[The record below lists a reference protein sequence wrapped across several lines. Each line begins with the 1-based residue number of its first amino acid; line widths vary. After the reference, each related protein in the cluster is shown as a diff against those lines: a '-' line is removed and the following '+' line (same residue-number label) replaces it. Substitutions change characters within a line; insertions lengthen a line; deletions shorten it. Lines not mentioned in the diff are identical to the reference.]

1 MVQCLRDLQYDYV
14 AAMPG
19 STFRG
24 LQESVI
30 NYLGNSRPEWITC
43 VHEEISGALAH
54 GYAKASG
61 KPMAIMVHNTVGLQ
75 HASMAIYQAWA
86 DRVPMLVMLGNYA
99 DAAMRTAGAEWYHSE
114 VDNATMV
121 RGYIKYDDQPGSVQH
136 FAESIRRGHGL
147 MTTPPMG
154 PALIVADQTLQEVP
168 LNYKPVSRPFV
179 PVSPPSADANAI
191 EAVAKLLVGAQAPV
205 IVVDR
210 AARTPAGVRSLIA
223 LAELLQAPVVDRHGR
238 MNFPTNHYLNGSD
251 AQIERADVILALE
264 VGDLYSVVNFIV
276 DDIART
282 SRRVARADAKVIA
295 IDSQLLAAGGNY
307 QDKQRF
313 YQADLPIGGDAEAT
327 LPALIEAV
335 QRAMP
340 VARRND
346 NAQREATQREAF
358 HLKRTTAIAQAAV
371 GWDAVPISI
380 PRLVMEVW
388 DQIKHS
394 EDWALVSQATFQ
406 SFWQHRLW
414 DFTAHH
420 QYLGP
425 QGAAGIG
432 YTGPAAVGAAL
443 AHRSDGCLCVNI
455 QGDGDFM
462 VAPGALWTAA
472 HHRLPLLTI
481 IHNNRAWH
489 QETMYVQKVAGRR
502 DRHPERG
509 RIGTV
514 ITDPNIDYAKLAQG
528 QGVWAEGPIT
538 EPGDLRGALQ
548 RAIKVVKSGYPA
560 LLDVVTQPR

>member
-1 MVQCLRDLQYDYV
+1 MAEDSSRPVGRRSFLAVIGAAGAASVAAATTKPADATAPPTVPPLSPSAATEYAAIESAPIDVGATDALHVSNPGSDYMVQCLRDLQYEYV

-61 KPMAIMVHNTVGLQ
+61 KPMAIMVHNTIGLQ

-191 EAVAKLLVGAQAPV
+191 EAVAQLLVGAQAPV

-282 SRRVARADAKVIA
+282 SRRVAR
-295 IDSQLLAAGGNY
+295 
-307 QDKQRF
+307 
-313 YQADLPIGGDAEAT
+313 
-327 LPALIEAV
+327 
-335 QRAMP
+335 
-340 VARRND
+340 
-346 NAQREATQREAF
+346 
-358 HLKRTTAIAQAAV
+358 
-371 GWDAVPISI
+371 
-380 PRLVMEVW
+380 
-388 DQIKHS
+388 
-394 EDWALVSQATFQ
+394 
-406 SFWQHRLW
+406 
-414 DFTAHH
+414 
-420 QYLGP
+420 
-425 QGAAGIG
+425 
-432 YTGPAAVGAAL
+432 
-443 AHRSDGCLCVNI
+443 
-455 QGDGDFM
+455 
-462 VAPGALWTAA
+462 
-472 HHRLPLLTI
+472 
-481 IHNNRAWH
+481 
-489 QETMYVQKVAGRR
+489 
-502 DRHPERG
+502 
-509 RIGTV
+509 
-514 ITDPNIDYAKLAQG
+514 
-528 QGVWAEGPIT
+528 
-538 EPGDLRGALQ
+538 
-548 RAIKVVKSGYPA
+548 
-560 LLDVVTQPR
+560 